1 MKKGPPPSGA
11 GPFFVCHGRVP
22 DDRPGSLP
30 VGGSE
35 QDEAGAGDSKS
46 PDHDWFSLPSDSGE
60 VARVSD
66 DNFYIGGRLA
76 ARVSAR
82 GYLVKNSPS
91 ARLVEA
97 IEAVY
102 EGRLC
107 YPAELT
113 ELVLKEVARRSEDL
127 DEEDESP
134 GLSTRERQVVAL
146 VAAWLQQPGDRRSP
160 DAERAHHRNSQ
171 TACDGQARH
180 PLGGRTD
187 EVRHRGRFDPPWLVS
202 VQERSR
208 TTWSK
213 AGESC
218 QRASSW
224 VGSPLSPATETTAS
238 TSTVAAICR

>member
-107 YPAELT
+107 YPAELM
-113 ELVLKEVARRSEDL
+113 EPVLKEVARRGAEL
-127 DEEDESP
+127 DGGNGSAE
-134 GLSTRERQVVAL
+134 LSTRERQVLAL
-146 VAAWLQQPGDRRSP
+146 IAGGLSNREIADRLRLSVRTI
-160 DAERAHHRNSQ
+160 ETHRQ
-171 TACDGQARH
+171 HARH

-187 EVRHRGRFDPPWLVS
+187 EVRHRGRSDPPWIAPS
-202 VQERSR
+202 
-208 TTWSK
+208 
-213 AGESC
+213 
-218 QRASSW
+218 
-224 VGSPLSPATETTAS
+224 
-238 TSTVAAICR
+238 